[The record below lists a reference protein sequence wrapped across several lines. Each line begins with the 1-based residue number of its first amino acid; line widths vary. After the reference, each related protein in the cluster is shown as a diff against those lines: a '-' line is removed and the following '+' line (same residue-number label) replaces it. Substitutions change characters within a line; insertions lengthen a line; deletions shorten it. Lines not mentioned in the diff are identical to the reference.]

1 MLPATKTNIIIII
14 IIIISSSSLLS
25 SLSRTAATI
34 TTALEL
40 QTTHM
45 GLKID
50 AHKNIDGQNNSVT
63 KKLMD
68 STLIIEIVW
77 DQAQQRL
84 EKNKHETL
92 LTSIYVPE
100 VLSQN

>member
-1 MLPATKTNIIIII
+1 
-14 IIIISSSSLLS
+14 
-25 SLSRTAATI
+25 
-34 TTALEL
+34 
-40 QTTHM
+40 M

-77 DQAQQRL
+77 DPVQQRL
-84 EKNKHETL
+84 EKKNKHETL

>member
-1 MLPATKTNIIIII
+1 
-14 IIIISSSSLLS
+14 
-25 SLSRTAATI
+25 
-34 TTALEL
+34 
-40 QTTHM
+40 M

-84 EKNKHETL
+84 EKK
-92 LTSIYVPE
+92 
-100 VLSQN
+100 